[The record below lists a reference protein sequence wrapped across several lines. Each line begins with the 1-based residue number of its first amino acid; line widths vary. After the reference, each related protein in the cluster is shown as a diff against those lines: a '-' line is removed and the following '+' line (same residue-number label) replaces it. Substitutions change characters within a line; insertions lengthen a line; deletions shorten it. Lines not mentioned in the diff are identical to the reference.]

1 MAGLDDLRKRV
12 EAAEQHFGLIAT
24 QSRKY
29 SERLTS
35 LVAQMEHSHAEQ
47 QREIAALNGRLGQ
60 YEQEN
65 GQLKSMLMGLLQ
77 AIENGSDRVID
88 VAVRDM
94 EGRIDRLIG
103 AQVPAVAVL
112 AAVEAPEDDVTLEE
126 LADAADALT
135 DDEAFEGEPAA
146 LARLPLPEPETVAL
160 DDVPE
165 QGDSLTD
172 SANDL
177 LDRVEAAANALLAA
191 GLDADTGEEASELT
205 EEISA
210 LLESAI
216 HGEPVVAV
224 ATTDEETAR
233 EDPTTENDD
242 EMLALMAEFDSE
254 PADED
259 AA

>member
-35 LVAQMEHSHAEQ
+35 LVSQMEHSHAEQ

-60 YEQEN
+60 YELEN

-103 AQVPAVAVL
+103 AQVPAVAAL
-112 AAVEAPEDDVTLEE
+112 AAVEAPEDEVTLEE

-135 DDEAFEGEPAA
+135 DAFDDEPAEI
-146 LARLPLPEPETVAL
+146 ARPPMPEPETVAL

-165 QGDSLTD
+165 QGDTLTD

-191 GLDADTGEEASELT
+191 GLDADTGEEAGELT

-216 HGEPVVAV
+216 HGEPVIGVA
-224 ATTDEETAR
+224 AKDEEPAG
-233 EDPTTENDD
+233 EDD
-242 EMLALMAEFDSE
+242 EMLAMMAEFDDE
-254 PADED
+254 PADAED

>member
-35 LVAQMEHSHAEQ
+35 LVSQMEHSHAEQ

-60 YEQEN
+60 YELEN

-88 VAVRDM
+88 VAVREM

-103 AQVPAVAVL
+103 AQVPAA
-112 AAVEAPEDDVTLEE
+112 AAVEEPEDEVTLAE
-126 LADAADALT
+126 LAAAADALT
-135 DDEAFEGEPAA
+135 DDDGFDDEPAE

-165 QGDSLTD
+165 QGDTLTD

-191 GLDADTGEEASELT
+191 GLDADNGEEASELT

-216 HGEPVVAV
+216 HGEPVMGVAAKDDDA
-224 ATTDEETAR
+224 ATQGAA
-233 EDPTTENDD
+233 EDDA
-242 EMLALMAEFDSE
+242 EMLAMMAEFD
-254 PADED
+254 ADPDDAED